1 MLRQV
6 IAETPNSKWT
16 DSGTLPMA
24 SARVVIAE
32 DHPQYRELLCEQLR
46 LSPDLEVVGE
56 ARDAW
61 EAIAAVGKQAPD
73 VLTLDLDLP
82 GMSGLD
88 VLRVVR
94 WYSPKTQVIMLS
106 GHAEEEVVLE
116 ALKHGARGYVVKGEG
131 TDLTKAIRAVQRGEV
146 WARRR
151 VLARV
156 LEELV
161 GLASLTLSAT
171 GGEPAPA

>member
-1 MLRQV
+1 MLRQLLP
-6 IAETPNSKWT
+6 ETPNSKRT
-16 DSGTLPMA
+16 SRGAISMA
-24 SARVVIAE
+24 SARIVIAE

-46 LSPDLEVVGE
+46 LAPDLEVVGE
-56 ARDAW
+56 AKDAW
-61 EAIAAVGKQAPD
+61 EAIAAVGRLAPD

-94 WYSPKTQVIMLS
+94 WYSENTQVIILS
-106 GHAEEEVVLE
+106 GHTEEETVLE

-131 TDLTKAIRAVQRGEV
+131 TDLAKAIRAVQRGEV
-146 WARRR
+146 WAGRR

-156 LEELV
+156 LEDLV
-161 GLASLTLSAT
+161 GLASP
-171 GGEPAPA
+171 GFP

>member
-1 MLRQV
+1 M
-6 IAETPNSKWT
+6 T
-16 DSGTLPMA
+16 

-56 ARDAW
+56 AQDAW
-61 EAIAAVGKQAPD
+61 EAVAAVGRLAPD

-106 GHAEEEVVLE
+106 GHTEEEVVLE

-131 TDLTKAIRAVQRGEV
+131 TDLAKAIRAVQRGEV

-151 VLARV
+151 VLSRV

-161 GLASLTLSAT
+161 GLASLTLPAT
-171 GGEPAPA
+171 GGEPAHA

>member
-1 MLRQV
+1 MHQQAISDISISMR
-6 IAETPNSKWT
+6 AFNETILTAP
-16 DSGTLPMA
+16 
-24 SARVVIAE
+24 ARVVIAE
-32 DHPQYRELLCEQLR
+32 DYPQYRELLCEQLC
-46 LSPDLEVVGE
+46 LAPDMEVVGE

-61 EAIAAVGKQAPD
+61 EAIAAVGRLAPD

-94 WYSPKTQVIMLS
+94 WYSPNTQVIMVS
-106 GHAEEEVVLE
+106 GHTEEEIVLE
-116 ALKHGARGYVVKGEG
+116 ALKQGARGYIVKSEG
-131 TDLTKAIRAVQRGEV
+131 TDLAKAIRAVQRGEV

-161 GLASLTLSAT
+161 GLDSLGFPAPGS
-171 GGEPAPA
+171 EPALA

>member
-131 TDLTKAIRAVQRGEV
+131 TDLAKAIRAVQRGEV

>member
-1 MLRQV
+1 
-6 IAETPNSKWT
+6 
-16 DSGTLPMA
+16 
-24 SARVVIAE
+24 
-32 DHPQYRELLCEQLR
+32 
-46 LSPDLEVVGE
+46 
-56 ARDAW
+56 
-61 EAIAAVGKQAPD
+61 

-88 VLRVVR
+88 VLRVIR
-94 WYSPKTQVIMLS
+94 WYSPNTQVIILS
-106 GHAEEEVVLE
+106 GHTEEEIVLE
-116 ALKHGARGYVVKGEG
+116 ALKQGAMGYIVKYEEI
-131 TDLTKAIRAVQRGEV
+131 DLAKAIRAVQRGEV

-161 GLASLTLSAT
+161 GLASLTLPAT